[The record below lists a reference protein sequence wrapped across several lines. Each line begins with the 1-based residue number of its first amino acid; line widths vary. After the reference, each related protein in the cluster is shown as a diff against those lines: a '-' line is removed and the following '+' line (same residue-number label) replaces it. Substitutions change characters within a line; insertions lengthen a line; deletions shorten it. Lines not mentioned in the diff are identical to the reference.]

1 MKISAAI
8 CTYNRAKF
16 LEKSLTSLIKQNFDK
31 NDYEIIVID
40 NNSND
45 NTKEVVN
52 KFIEKYKDFNIKYV
66 FEPVQG
72 LSIARNRAI
81 KEANSN
87 ILLFIDDDAIAN
99 ENLLKEHLRIYNEF
113 ENVSC
118 VGGKILLD
126 FVNGKPA
133 WLDEKFYKFYG
144 YLNISDKIIEINNSP
159 YGGNISINLKIV
171 KEKDIEFDKSL
182 GRNGNILN
190 GGEEVLFCETLI
202 KYGFKIYYN
211 PYAVVYHLISK
222 ERTNYKYLIN
232 NVRQGANSYFHH
244 LYNFQKKSKIY
255 IIFLSLY
262 NLAIYLLSFLKNLL
276 LFRKNNIF
284 YIYLYLLRFFYLFK
298 ICLKG
303 EIK

>member
-1 MKISAAI
+1 MTSA
-8 CTYNRAKF
+8 NFVKF

-31 NDYEIIVID
+31 NDYEIIVVD

-52 KFIEKYKDFNIKYV
+52 KFIETYKDFNIRYI

-72 LSIARNRAI
+72 LSVARNRAM
-81 KEANSN
+81 KEAKSN
-87 ILLFIDDDAIAN
+87 ILLFIDDDAIAD

-126 FVNGKPA
+126 FVDGKPN
-133 WLDEKFYKFYG
+133 WLDERFYKFYG
-144 YLNISDKIIEINNSP
+144 YLNISDKIIEIHTSP

-171 KEKDIEFDKSL
+171 KGKNIEFDKSL

-190 GGEEVLFCETLI
+190 SGEEVLFCETLI

-211 PYAVVYHLISK
+211 PYAIVYHLISK
-222 ERTNYKYLIN
+222 ERTDYKYLIN
-232 NVRQGANSYFHH
+232 NVRQGANSYFHY
-244 LYNFQKKSKIY
+244 LYKFQKKSKVY
-255 IIFLSLY
+255 IIFVSLY
-262 NLAIYLLSFLKNLL
+262 NLTIYLLSFLKNLF
-276 LFRKNNIF
+276 LFRKSNIF
-284 YIYLYLLRFFYLFK
+284 YIYLYLLRFFCLFK

>member
-1 MKISAAI
+1 MNISTAI

-31 NDYEIIVID
+31 NDYEIIVVD

-52 KFIEKYKDFNIKYV
+52 KFIETYKDFNIRYI

-72 LSIARNRAI
+72 LSVARNRAI
-81 KEANSN
+81 KEAKSN
-87 ILLFIDDDAIAN
+87 ILLFIDDDAIAD
-99 ENLLKEHLRIYNEF
+99 ENLLKEHLRIYNKF

-126 FVNGKPA
+126 FVDGKPD
-133 WLDEKFYKFYG
+133 WLDEKFYKFYS
-144 YLNISDKIIEINNSP
+144 YFNISYKIIEMKTSV
-159 YGGNISINLKIV
+159 YGANFSINLKIV
-171 KEKDIEFDKSL
+171 KEKNIEFDKSL

-211 PYAVVYHLISK
+211 PYAVVYHIISRD
-222 ERTNYKYLIN
+222 RTNYKYLVNIAK
-232 NVRQGANSYFHH
+232 QGVSSYFYY
-244 LYNFQKKSKIY
+244 LYKFRKRSKIY

-276 LFRKNNIF
+276 LFKKNNIF
-284 YIYLYLLRFFYLFK
+284 YLYLYMLRFFCLFK